1 MGIVDEGRLGRYT
14 QVPGLQHQSPCSG
27 VAPVSP
33 GEAPG
38 IMALPSSALP
48 PRGVRMTQTLIPNK
62 RLHLSLPD
70 PPGIAHKHFAAPL
83 WLPEEKQGLIVRRR
97 SRRSLGFA
105 GRSWPLAFMPGSSQI
120 TPDHSPA
127 VPFSPITVA
136 SQTLFTC
143 LLETAP
149 VPPSPRALSRM
160 SEGREHS
167 QTSLSGLSSFKFPGV
182 RAVSF
187 PGLTLLV
194 CV

>member
-1 MGIVDEGRLGRYT
+1 
-14 QVPGLQHQSPCSG
+14 
-27 VAPVSP
+27 
-33 GEAPG
+33 
-38 IMALPSSALP
+38 
-48 PRGVRMTQTLIPNK
+48 MTQTLIPNK

-83 WLPEEKQGLIVRRR
+83 WLPEEKQGLVVLRR

-143 LLETAP
+143 LLETTP
-149 VPPSPRALSRM
+149 VPPSPRAFSRM

-167 QTSLSGLSSFKFPGV
+167 QASLSGLSSFKFSRGP
-182 RAVSF
+182 RCF
-187 PGLTLLV
+187 LPWPHPLGLCLTGNKNKSKNDTEMSPFLPFACRLRQLWLGECV
-194 CV
+194 CVCMCV